1 MATQALEGQEQEV
14 TEQVDAVETA
24 DTTAQDEA
32 AFNAGFDDGEQTTT
46 PDATTVEAGAE
57 PEPTPKEP
65 EPPKLAQITEEQF
78 QSLMKAASD
87 VDEIRRDSK
96 SKIDVLSGHLGGLK
110 QKLEQLQQGR
120 SKLSAGQLKRV
131 NAEFPELGALLEQD
145 LGEAFTG
152 GSQIDPEEIDKKV
165 QERVAE
171 KVVPMEKKLLRLYH
185 RDWEDVVRSKDF
197 MDWQKTLPPAEEQKF
212 LASNDGE
219 YIADV
224 ITSFK
229 DFKAKQATPTQTPP
243 KPDGANR
250 QRLLAAAAQPK
261 GTGGHATG
269 PSDEDDFMAGYKNGM

>member
-14 TEQVDAVETA
+14 TAEVDAAKLA

-46 PDATTVEAGAE
+46 PDTTTVEAGAE

-96 SKIDVLSGHLGGLK
+96 SKIDALSGHIGGLK

-120 SKLSAGQLKRV
+120 SKMTPGQLKRV
-131 NAEFPELGALLEQD
+131 NAEFPELGKLLEED
-145 LGEAFTG
+145 LGETFTG

-165 QERVAE
+165 QARVAE
-171 KVVPMEKKLLRLYH
+171 QVVPLQKTILHLYH
-185 RDWEDVVRSKDF
+185 RDWNEVVTSKDF
-197 MDWQKTLPPAEEQKF
+197 MDWQKTLPADEEQKF
-212 LASNDGE
+212 LASNDGA
-219 YIADV
+219 YIAGV

-269 PSDEDDFMAGYKNGM
+269 PTAEDEFMAGFTSG

>member
-14 TEQVDAVETA
+14 TSEVDAADSA

-46 PDATTVEAGAE
+46 PDTTTVEAGAE

-96 SKIDVLSGHLGGLK
+96 SKIDALSGHIGGLK

-120 SKLSAGQLKRV
+120 SKMTPGQLKRV
-131 NAEFPELGALLEQD
+131 NAEFPELGKLLEED
-145 LGEAFTG
+145 LGETFTG

-165 QERVAE
+165 QARVAE
-171 KVVPMEKKLLRLYH
+171 QVVPLQKTILHLYH
-185 RDWEDVVRSKDF
+185 RDWNEVVTSKDF
-197 MDWQKTLPPAEEQKF
+197 MDWQKTLPADEEQKF
-212 LASNDGE
+212 LASNDGA
-219 YIADV
+219 YIAGV

-269 PSDEDDFMAGYKNGM
+269 PTAEDEFMAGFTSG